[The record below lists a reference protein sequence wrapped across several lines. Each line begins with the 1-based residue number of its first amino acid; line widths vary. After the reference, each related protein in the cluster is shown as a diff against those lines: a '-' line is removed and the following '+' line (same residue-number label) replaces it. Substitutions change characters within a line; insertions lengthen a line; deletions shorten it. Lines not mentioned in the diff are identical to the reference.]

1 MTLQKSEAYEQ
12 NVQTRRL
19 FGSFNTELQS
29 IDKMID
35 EMLAL
40 AQGMRKAVANTT
52 LYIAEIEHRYVE
64 QSADKRKSDKLLH
77 DATERL
83 KDFVASAQL
92 KSNVAIDIVKQR
104 GKQIDALATQAHRIA
119 NERFV
124 ADNERDA
131 PLPNLAYVGIDYF
144 VAQLGVSAKM
154 VREYITDAR
163 LPEHDAI
170 SNDGGRPSFLWLK
183 SKAMVGIQHFH
194 AELRNGDKIKKGVAA
209 II

>member
-1 MTLQKSEAYEQ
+1 M
-12 NVQTRRL
+12 QTRRL

-124 ADNERDA
+124 ADNERTRRSPIWRMWGSTTSSLSSA
-131 PLPNLAYVGIDYF
+131 SRPKWSASTSRMRAYRSTTRSRTMV
-144 VAQLGVSAKM
+144 VARASSGSRARPWSASS
-154 VREYITDAR
+154 T
-163 LPEHDAI
+163 
-170 SNDGGRPSFLWLK
+170 ST
-183 SKAMVGIQHFH
+183 
-194 AELRNGDKIKKGVAA
+194 RNSATA
-209 II
+209 TR